1 MYCIK
6 CGHEV
11 DAGSDFCSNCGA
23 SVKKENTTNTF
34 AKAFA
39 EVEGK
44 EIARIGLYVFSWILV
59 VGITILLIFCPM
71 VKIKETDELREALF
85 DKIDV
90 KQHQWKGLFAIYRQE
105 IIQDVTLITF
115 ISRI

>member
-1 MYCIK
+1 M
-6 CGHEV
+6 
-11 DAGSDFCSNCGA
+11 
-23 SVKKENTTNTF
+23 
-34 AKAFA
+34 AKRPYF
-39 EVEGK
+39 
-44 EIARIGLYVFSWILV
+44 V
-59 VGITILLIFCPM
+59 VGNDEITI
-71 VKIKETDELREALF
+71 VEREALF

>member
-1 MYCIK
+1 MQGFRIHTIFRRSLH
-6 CGHEV
+6 GHM
-11 DAGSDFCSNCGA
+11 
-23 SVKKENTTNTF
+23 
-34 AKAFA
+34 AKTGNDSTI
-39 EVEGK
+39 VE
-44 EIARIGLYVFSWILV
+44 
-59 VGITILLIFCPM
+59 
-71 VKIKETDELREALF
+71 REALF

>member
-1 MYCIK
+1 M
-6 CGHEV
+6 
-11 DAGSDFCSNCGA
+11 
-23 SVKKENTTNTF
+23 
-34 AKAFA
+34 AKTGNDSTI
-39 EVEGK
+39 VE
-44 EIARIGLYVFSWILV
+44 R
-59 VGITILLIFCPM
+59 
-71 VKIKETDELREALF
+71 ETLF

>member
-1 MYCIK
+1 M
-6 CGHEV
+6 
-11 DAGSDFCSNCGA
+11 DFFLGVQLHFTINRYQRFLGM
-23 SVKKENTTNTF
+23 
-34 AKAFA
+34 AKTGNDSTI
-39 EVEGK
+39 VE
-44 EIARIGLYVFSWILV
+44 
-59 VGITILLIFCPM
+59 
-71 VKIKETDELREALF
+71 REALF